1 MSTKTLF
8 FTISRD
14 GARTHTGLSSH
25 RILSP
30 VRLPVSP
37 LGQVEPMIVAWVRRH
52 CKTVDGIEFNSTF
65 VDRSSGTGKE
75 C

>member
-1 MSTKTLF
+1 
-8 FTISRD
+8 
-14 GARTHTGLSSH
+14 
-25 RILSP
+25 
-30 VRLPVSP
+30 
-37 LGQVEPMIVAWVRRH
+37 MIVAWVRRH